1 MNVFDIGM
9 LFLHVCKNWSEVG
22 EISIGIVDRRIRYG
36 TETCW
41 SIVSVYETV
50 MQSGLLLRRAKVNR
64 SYFFAVLTAPIFTVI
79 EVHDA
84 MILW

>member
-1 MNVFDIGM
+1 MHSQSSSSVF
-9 LFLHVCKNWSEVG
+9 LVCNNWSEVG
-22 EISIGIVDRRIRYG
+22 ENSTGMVDRRIRYG

-41 SIVSVYETV
+41 SIVSVYEAVT
-50 MQSGLLLRRAKVNR
+50 QSGLLLRRAKMNR
-64 SYFFAVLTAPIFTVI
+64 SYSFAVLTAPILTVI